1 MDDKNADKNP
11 LDENREESLQ
21 PDAPQEAVSPEEGL
35 TQEMPPA
42 EESSQS
48 EGTEPAAS
56 FASQEA
62 QPGELEGQPETP
74 AEKPADQETQIVSVE
89 GKAEV
94 PWDAQPTQPMNTTAL
109 MHHPTGTPEKT
120 GGWYGD
126 SLEDSD
132 QTAPTTPDP
141 DQTVPSLPSDLSELE
156 QTRPSSPGEQ
166 TRASS
171 TQPSKSGDSLPPPP
185 ISDDPSHL
193 PRRVEIVDV
202 DATRVTPTAYSASQ
216 QPPTRRPRTATP
228 PPAGPSYPVT
238 PAPGAQSQL
247 TGGKVPAPAAP
258 PSTKGNGNGWKRP
271 VGCLLRI
278 FIVLLFILVMAGLG
292 VGSFLVYKYF
302 TIASTLPSVDD
313 LRSKAAQFETTRIV
327 DRNGNVIYEI
337 IDPNAGLRTFVP
349 LEKISPYLLAATIAT
364 EDKDYYTHA
373 GFDPVAIARAMW
385 QNYTSGGIASGAS
398 TITQQLA
405 RSLLLE
411 PEERYEQTVERKTRE
426 IVLAAE
432 MTRRYTKDEILELYL
447 NEYYYGKLSYG
458 VEAAAETYFN
468 TTADKLTLA
477 QAAFLAGIPQS
488 PPTYDIETNYEG
500 TMGRFQTVIV
510 LLYQLSQERD
520 CIYVSNSET
529 PVCVDQQAAVDAVRE
544 MENYVFIPQ
553 SGTIRFP
560 HWVDYVR
567 TQLESMYDPSTIYRS
582 GFTVYTT
589 LDPALQDQAERLLRD
604 QVAQLSGNNA
614 RNGALVAIKPKTGE
628 ILAMVGSPDFYNADI
643 SGQVNMA
650 VSPRQPGSAIK
661 PLTYAA
667 AFEKGWTPATLIWD
681 VPTGFPPSGDPTD
694 QREPYQPVNYDG
706 KFHGPVTVRSALAN
720 SYNIPAVKALQYVG
734 IYDKPVTPEK
744 DGLVA
749 YAERLG
755 ISTLTR
761 SDYGLSLTLGG
772 GDVTLLQLTSAY
784 SVFANEGRR
793 VAPVSISKIVDYQ
806 GNVVYEY
813 QPPAGEQVIRA
824 EHAYL
829 MSSILS
835 DNEARAPM
843 FGANS
848 VLNLGFPVAAKTG
861 TTNDFRDN
869 WTIGYTP
876 DLTVG
881 VWVGNADYTPM
892 QNTTGLTGA
901 APVWAEFMMFATQ
914 QLTGGNPSAF
924 NRPAGVLDRVICAPS
939 GAEPSEWCPQQ
950 RTEIFAYD
958 QMPAPKEEDLWKKVR
973 IDTWTGLTASP
984 ACPDYV
990 EDKFALNITDK
1001 SAIKWVLET
1010 EEGRNWASNQGFE
1023 QPIFFP
1029 PERECTVDDQRPLLL
1044 FAGLNEWQTINRSP
1058 LEIYALIKVPG
1069 PYKEYKLEYG
1079 TGDDPAEWELLHLGG
1094 PQSDQP
1100 QFLMD
1105 WDVSKLPAGTVT
1117 LRLYLISDRD
1127 TYAERKIHLNLQV
1140 PTPTITP
1147 TPSPTVTPTPTR
1159 TPTTTPTPTVT
1170 KTPTPTPTP
1179 TPTNTPTPPPTATPT
1194 ATATPTDTQT
1204 ATATPTDTQT
1214 ATTAPTS
1221 TDTPTSMP
1229 VATI

>member
-1 MDDKNADKNP
+1 
-11 LDENREESLQ
+11 
-21 PDAPQEAVSPEEGL
+21 
-35 TQEMPPA
+35 
-42 EESSQS
+42 
-48 EGTEPAAS
+48 
-56 FASQEA
+56 
-62 QPGELEGQPETP
+62 
-74 AEKPADQETQIVSVE
+74 
-89 GKAEV
+89 
-94 PWDAQPTQPMNTTAL
+94 
-109 MHHPTGTPEKT
+109 
-120 GGWYGD
+120 
-126 SLEDSD
+126 
-132 QTAPTTPDP
+132 
-141 DQTVPSLPSDLSELE
+141 
-156 QTRPSSPGEQ
+156 
-166 TRASS
+166 
-171 TQPSKSGDSLPPPP
+171 
-185 ISDDPSHL
+185 
-193 PRRVEIVDV
+193 
-202 DATRVTPTAYSASQ
+202 
-216 QPPTRRPRTATP
+216 
-228 PPAGPSYPVT
+228 
-238 PAPGAQSQL
+238 
-247 TGGKVPAPAAP
+247 
-258 PSTKGNGNGWKRP
+258 
-271 VGCLLRI
+271 
-278 FIVLLFILVMAGLG
+278 
-292 VGSFLVYKYF
+292 
-302 TIASTLPSVDD
+302 
-313 LRSKAAQFETTRIV
+313 
-327 DRNGNVIYEI
+327 
-337 IDPNAGLRTFVP
+337 
-349 LEKISPYLLAATIAT
+349 
-364 EDKDYYTHA
+364 
-373 GFDPVAIARAMW
+373 
-385 QNYTSGGIASGAS
+385 
-398 TITQQLA
+398 
-405 RSLLLE
+405 
-411 PEERYEQTVERKTRE
+411 
-426 IVLAAE
+426 
-432 MTRRYTKDEILELYL
+432 
-447 NEYYYGKLSYG
+447 
-458 VEAAAETYFN
+458 
-468 TTADKLTLA
+468 
-477 QAAFLAGIPQS
+477 
-488 PPTYDIETNYEG
+488 
-500 TMGRFQTVIV
+500 
-510 LLYQLSQERD
+510 
-520 CIYVSNSET
+520 
-529 PVCVDQQAAVDAVRE
+529 
-544 MENYVFIPQ
+544 
-553 SGTIRFP
+553 
-560 HWVDYVR
+560 
-567 TQLESMYDPSTIYRS
+567 
-582 GFTVYTT
+582 
-589 LDPALQDQAERLLRD
+589 
-604 QVAQLSGNNA
+604 
-614 RNGALVAIKPKTGE
+614 
-628 ILAMVGSPDFYNADI
+628 
-643 SGQVNMA
+643 
-650 VSPRQPGSAIK
+650 
-661 PLTYAA
+661 
-667 AFEKGWTPATLIWD
+667 
-681 VPTGFPPSGDPTD
+681 
-694 QREPYQPVNYDG
+694 
-706 KFHGPVTVRSALAN
+706 VTVRSALAN